1 MQRYQCERSKLLTR
15 SKKDMQFEGTDNI
28 IALKGI
34 ERAGKDTVS
43 ADGAMNEV
51 VGLIARDNSFVP
63 YMPADMGLNKMN
75 GVVMVR
81 VHHTSTGD
89 NLILVRKPDGIAGN
103 SGVTIEYADAKTYQ
117 NNGYCTENI
126 EQGTADVSSTQETKV
141 EGTAVYG
148 EVREIVFIGN
158 RMDIE
163 TDSGIE
169 HYLWKNGK
177 YEQQEGGESEDGYVL
192 PYVEFRV
199 RNGIYTGDKV
209 HEFGQMLWIE
219 KNYNENLKN
228 NNSCPDLQADYV
240 EGVGNM
246 GSYALALLGE
256 IKKEGGITGYV
267 LVAAAY
273 HIKGTSGD
281 GNEYIMASP
290 VVLMGAPEIYQ
301 KDDMVW
307 ELNGSWGA
315 SVKYSNKHL
324 PTGTSYMLDVLDYT
338 SALNENIGGSGT
350 TATAARE
357 RVTGFSSQEKSFNQ
371 LKDATDDDAKSIM
384 YPDEEGFVGAVGT
397 TLREVGKYRA
407 TGYYTEGYMCIPQ
420 SSKTSIRCPML
431 FGSKYAVYYHPKSN
445 GINDANAEHKGVCV
459 LRGTGNVLSLR
470 ISDTI
475 PERYENEID
484 ELVVFMSPII
494 SPFEVKSGGE
504 GKEQDIDMVNTLKRK
519 DEKEDGRT
527 IATGVFYFDHKSTAG
542 NFKCR
547 EGACGGGVIPK
558 MKSNQ
563 KLRDEI
569 DKINNLYRVHT
580 IAFKDIKKGDWVDID
595 LSGGQLDSL
604 TQNETL
610 LPSALQKVSIL
621 NGHIFGYNER
631 LHVYNYIKSTIQRV
645 EYRGENYYGERK
657 HGQYEPTHS
666 LTYHYAIVVYDQ
678 NGSVVVKEFDSTYEA
693 INPIVS
699 YPDIQ
704 AKKIRIIKRYI
715 KWGKFYLG
723 IKDYTPEVFGGKFSC
738 YCIDKNLEP
747 INVPCTKVDT
757 GAYSRAVP
765 EEQISQDSNEYGK
778 NEIRVSDAGATVL
791 PNENSY
797 KVGKGEIIGL
807 ARLTMGLSQDNFGRF
822 PLVVF
827 TTDGVY
833 TMEVDQTG
841 KGAYTAQSPVSRM
854 ICTNKGSIC
863 ELDGAVLFATE
874 YGLMMLTSE
883 GVKPVAHHANGEP
896 KTTVASEGLTMYRN
910 AIRHE
915 KITEMEDM
923 VSDEDFVAYIQ
934 YPNTTIRYI
943 HTLNMVVIYNPLVAY
958 SYVMELSE
966 FMVTKVA
973 QQITMDDQD
982 YPKQTFY
989 LQEKKKIRLRI
1000 ERTRYEKDETIDV
1013 AKATEAIDTEALL
1026 KAYLRKQILEQLDG
1040 LMDDNGT
1047 GWEEAQADLDYIR
1060 EQQKFFENMND
1071 ETYFIVNFGM
1081 SKEEKLAEVAA
1092 EREEAEAEVDAYEA
1106 KDEQIR
1112 EAKRAFDNETE
1123 GADERVE
1130 ALGIKSVPTL
1140 LQEEQDGKA
1149 DYSALREQL
1158 KQEEIE
1164 REYGYIDE
1172 DTERLPIG
1180 EMILEKQKDGTWKWG
1195 KTTVTT
1201 TALNDVGFFPATGMK
1216 AGERYVIEV
1225 ENMQPVAVQFDYS
1238 VPEGNVQCLLQ
1249 SRPIKLESTHLKS
1262 AYRVVVRGTF
1272 EKGDDIR
1279 IESKNGSVFN
1289 ITDKEKLLH
1298 YCQAGTTLYFK
1309 GKLVHVG
1316 NRPGTLRW
1324 YWEDTDG
1331 NKVELKK
1338 YGIELATSVEKKED
1352 MLTLSIREHYAGL
1365 YVFGSLDGEHWMP
1378 IGGTEKL
1385 LSYNRFHD
1393 IGVRTHRVSVKYLVV
1408 VFTGYLSTDS
1418 HIDGM
1423 EITTETR
1430 YNEKLK

>member
-1 MQRYQCERSKLLTR
+1 MQRYQCERSELLTR
-15 SKKDMQFEGTDNI
+15 SKKKDMQFEGTDNI

-51 VGLIARDNSFVP
+51 VGLIARDNSFVS
-63 YMPADMGLNKMN
+63 YMPTDMGLNKMN

-103 SGVTIEYADAKTYQ
+103 SSVTIEYADAETYR
-117 NNGYCTENI
+117 NNGYCTADI
-126 EQGTADVSSTQETKV
+126 EQGTKV
-141 EGTAVYG
+141 KGTAVYD

-163 TDSGIE
+163 TNNGIE

-177 YEQQEGGESEDGYVL
+177 YEQQEGMESKDGYAL

-273 HIKGTSGD
+273 HIKETSSD
-281 GNEYIMASP
+281 ENKYIMASP

-301 KDDMVW
+301 KDGMVW
-307 ELNGSWGA
+307 ELNGAWGA

-519 DEKEDGRT
+519 DEKEDGHT
-527 IATGVFYFDHKSTAG
+527 IATGVFYFDHKSTTA
-542 NFKCR
+542 NYKCM

-569 DKINNLYRVHT
+569 EKINNLYRVHT

-604 TQNETL
+604 TQNEAL
-610 LPSALQKVSIL
+610 LPSALQEVSIF

-657 HGQYEPTHS
+657 HGQYEPAHS
-666 LTYHYAIVVYDQ
+666 LTYHYAIVVYDR
-678 NGSVVVKEFDSTYEA
+678 NGSVVVKEFDSTYGA

-723 IKDYTPEVFGGKFSC
+723 IKDYTPEVFGGEFSC

-747 INVPCTKVDT
+747 INVPCTKVDV

-765 EEQISQDSNEYGK
+765 EEQISQDSKEYGK
-778 NEIRVSDAGATVL
+778 NEIRVSDAGATIL

-874 YGLMMLTSE
+874 CGLMMLTSE

-966 FMVTKVA
+966 FVVTKMA

-1047 GWEEAQADLDYIR
+1047 GWEEAEADLDYIR
-1060 EQQKFFENMND
+1060 EQQKLFENMND
-1071 ETYFIVNFGM
+1071 ETYFIINFGM

-1092 EREEAEAEVDAYEA
+1092 EREEAEAEVDAYVA

-1158 KQEEIE
+1158 KQGEIE

-1172 DTERLPIG
+1172 DAERLPIG
-1180 EMILEKQKDGTWKWG
+1180 KMILEKQKDGTWKWG

-1216 AGERYVIEV
+1216 TGERYVIEV

-1238 VPEGNVQCLLQ
+1238 IPEGNVQCLLQ

-1279 IESKNGSVFN
+1279 IESKNGSIFN

-1316 NRPGTLRW
+1316 NRSGTLRW

-1352 MLTLSIREHYAGL
+1352 TLTLSIREHYAGL
-1365 YVFGSLDGEHWMP
+1365 YVFGSLDGEHWIP

-1393 IGVRTHRVSVKYLVV
+1393 IGVRTHRVSVKYLLV

-1423 EITTETR
+1423 EITSETR
-1430 YNEKLK
+1430 YNSKLK